1 MTRTEQRIRPVLTDY
16 REGLLGALED
26 AVWVSNSIAAD
37 GGKKQ
42 AAILA
47 AITGVGMTILVYLL
61 LRSA

>member
-1 MTRTEQRIRPVLTDY
+1 MTQTEQRIRPVLTDY

-26 AVWVSNSIAAD
+26 AVWMSNAIAAD
-37 GGKKQ
+37 GSKKQ

-47 AITGVGMTILVYLL
+47 GITGVGMAILTYLL